1 MDLIV
6 CSTEDVAS
14 RTLRDALLDLA
25 ELDRVEE
32 GVWRGDGML
41 LWTIDDL
48 HLDHDDLDA
57 EVGAATGATVDRTI
71 VLSRHRSEA
80 GVPSLTVHPIG
91 NFGEAPYG
99 GREATLVPAP
109 TGFVAPMLRGIAE
122 RAPEGYDPTLEAT
135 HHGPYQAS
143 PACFVE
149 IGSDEPAWKDREAAE
164 AMVGALLAARD
175 VEPAG
180 PTIVGIGGGHYQPR
194 LTDVA
199 RTHDLRLGHMLP
211 DWAFSG
217 VPSLETVEMMAE
229 ATPGAEAAYLDRRS
243 FDDAEAERVE
253 AVVEQAGLGV
263 VRSGDLPPA

>member
-6 CSTEDVAS
+6 CSTADVAS
-14 RTLRDALLDLA
+14 TTLRDALLDRA
-25 ELDRVEE
+25 ELESMEE
-32 GVWRGDGML
+32 GVWRGDGTI

-48 HLDHDDLDA
+48 HLDHDDLDV
-57 EVGAATGATVDRTI
+57 EVEQALDLTVDRTI
-71 VLSRHRSEA
+71 VLSRHQSEA

-109 TGFVAPMLRGIAE
+109 TTFLVPMLRGIAD
-122 RAPEGYDPTLEAT
+122 RAPDGYDPTLEAT
-135 HHGPYQAS
+135 HHGPHLET
-143 PACFVE
+143 PTCFVE
-149 IGSDEPAWKDREAAE
+149 IGSDEQAWKDRDAAD
-164 AMVGALLAARD
+164 AMVDALLAARD

-199 RTHDLRLGHMLP
+199 RTRDVRLGHMLP
-211 DWAFSG
+211 DWACSG
-217 VPSLETVEMMAE
+217 VPSLELVEMMVE

-243 FDDAEAERVE
+243 FDHAEAERVE
-253 AVVEQAGLGV
+253 AVVEEAGLEV
-263 VRSGDLPPA
+263 VRSDDLPPA